1 MSHSR
6 ERQGARTV
14 TRDYMLLGTLKG
26 REELFFYNLQFI
38 FQRFGLL
45 QLLQL
50 GVSLPLIRL
59 VT

>member
-6 ERQGARTV
+6 GRQGARTAI
-14 TRDYMLLGTLKG
+14 RDYMLLGTLKG
-26 REELFFYNLQFI
+26 TEESLFYNLWFI

-50 GVSLPLIRL
+50 GVPLLLIRL
-59 VT
+59 VA